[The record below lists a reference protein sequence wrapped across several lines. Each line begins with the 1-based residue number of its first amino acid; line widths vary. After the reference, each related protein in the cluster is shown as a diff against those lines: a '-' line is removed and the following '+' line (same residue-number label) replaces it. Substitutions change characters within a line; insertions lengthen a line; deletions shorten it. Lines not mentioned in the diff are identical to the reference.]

1 MIGNLACVR
10 SGSGK
15 DSYHRNSG
23 LQAQGFSSVHA
34 TIEQAIASS
43 APLFLDSS
51 LDVIRIVDL
60 GCSHGSNTIQALDF
74 VAREITRL
82 REQVG
87 DRKPLEIQAIFSD
100 LAVNDFNTLFA
111 LVPHPQGEPY
121 FFSGVPGSFYGRLFP
136 RSSIHFAM
144 TSYALHYLSKIPESI
159 TDKNSPAWNRDS
171 MFVSR
176 SSPPAAIE
184 AFAQQASDDLF
195 VFLHSRAQELVTG
208 GILLLM
214 FPIRL
219 SHELNEADFPFQSVW
234 KDLIQEGLVSQ
245 ESLDTFNFPAY
256 LRSGDEVRSSLGSV
270 DQQFT
275 VIHSE
280 NLKFPWLDPK
290 SSSYAAT
297 ATKYWKAVSK
307 PFIEK
312 HIGNQEVVE
321 LMYERMPSKVTVS
334 SPSGELDIVLLVL
347 VKK

>member
-1 MIGNLACVR
+1 MEG
-10 SGSGK
+10 GSGK

-23 LQAQGFSSVHA
+23 LQAQGFSSAHA
-34 TIEQAIASS
+34 AIEQAIASS

-51 LDVIRIVDL
+51 LDVIRIADL

-74 VAREITRL
+74 VAREIIRL

-87 DRKPLEIQAIFSD
+87 DRKTLEIQAIFSD

-121 FFSGVPGSFYGRLFP
+121 FFSGVPGSFYRRLFP

-144 TSYALHYLSKIPESI
+144 TNYALHYLSKIPESI
-159 TDKNSPAWNRDS
+159 TDRNSPAWNRDC

-184 AFAQQASDDLF
+184 AFAQQASDDLSI
-195 VFLHSRAQELVTG
+195 FLHSRAQELVTG

-219 SHELNEADFPFQSVW
+219 SHELNEDDFSLQSVW
-234 KDLIQEGLVSQ
+234 KDLIQEGLLSQ
-245 ESLDTFNFPAY
+245 ESLDTFNFPTY
-256 LRSGDEVRSSLGSV
+256 VRSGDEVRSSLGSV

-280 NLKFPWLDPK
+280 NLKFPWLDPQ

-297 ATKYWKAVSK
+297 ATKFWKAVSK
-307 PFIEK
+307 PFIQK

-334 SPSGELDIVLLVL
+334 SPFGEVDIVLLVL

>member
-1 MIGNLACVR
+1 MEG
-10 SGSGK
+10 GSGK

-23 LQAQGFSSVHA
+23 LQAQGFSSAHA
-34 TIEQAIASS
+34 AIEQAIASS

-51 LDVIRIVDL
+51 LDVIRIADL

-74 VAREITRL
+74 VAREIIRL

-111 LVPHPQGEPY
+111 LVPHPQ
-121 FFSGVPGSFYGRLFP
+121 
-136 RSSIHFAM
+136 
-144 TSYALHYLSKIPESI
+144 ESI
-159 TDKNSPAWNRDS
+159 TDRNSPAWNRDC

-184 AFAQQASDDLF
+184 AFAQQASDDLSI
-195 VFLHSRAQELVTG
+195 FLHSRAQELVTG

-219 SHELNEADFPFQSVW
+219 SHELNEDDFSLQSVW
-234 KDLIQEGLVSQ
+234 KDLIQEGLLSQ
-245 ESLDTFNFPAY
+245 ESLDTFNFPTY
-256 LRSGDEVRSSLGSV
+256 VRSGDEVRSSLGSV

-280 NLKFPWLDPK
+280 NLKFPWLDPQ

-297 ATKYWKAVSK
+297 ATKFWKAVSK
-307 PFIEK
+307 PFIQK

-334 SPSGELDIVLLVL
+334 SPFGEVDIVLLVL